1 MRAWIEK
8 QIAGIITVSAILLV
22 IVIGVVTITIISI
35 KERVCGVES

>member
-22 IVIGVVTITIISI
+22 IVIGILAITIISI
-35 KERVCGVES
+35 KERICGTEN